1 MATSAASQ
9 SKAVITFSSSFFAQ
23 IVELGWS
30 GLTREAIDTSHQ
42 ALTAA
47 QLGNKTFIGS
57 KFVDPGELS
66 VTLNFNPDTT
76 VPMQGATAAETVTVA
91 IGDSSTQASWAAS
104 GFMTSFEWT
113 GPLEDRMTA
122 TCTIK
127 LSGAITKTSGA

>member
-9 SKAVITFSSSFFAQ
+9 SKGVITFSSSFFAQ
-23 IVELGWS
+23 IIDLSWS
-30 GLTREAIDTSHQ
+30 GLAREAIDTSHQ

-57 KFVDPGELS
+57 KFVDPGELQ
-66 VTLNFNPDTT
+66 VTGNFTIDTT

-91 IGDSSTQASWAAS
+91 VGDSSTQGSWAAS
-104 GFMTSFEWT
+104 GFMTSFEWS
-113 GPLEDRMTA
+113 GPFEDRMTF

-127 LSGAITKTSGA
+127 FSGAITKTSGA